1 MSLRRARSR
10 LGPGRRA
17 LCLAPPSRRRTA
29 RGSGL
34 RKALGLALL
43 AAWAAPA
50 CRGGPEVVGGVTH
63 ADRRDYRAFRARFP
77 QLLEPNYLPFMTH
90 RVRVPGAEEDALVFC
105 RFEVE
110 AFPLAVR
117 LEGPELDEL
126 QDEFHPT
133 PPERYR
139 ASVREAFRSWA
150 RELEGP
156 FDFVFV
162 GEGEDADLVVRIRGE
177 EAPVPVPEVRVLGT
191 APLGRACRIL
201 EAEAGAERLAVRF
214 RVPEL
219 KIYVADEYGLLTP
232 EQVLQVGR
240 HEIGHALGMRGHSPV
255 PADLMYEVVRDR
267 KLLREREAPFS
278 EQDENSFA
286 NLYGLPNG
294 TVYRW
299 IPREGEPER
308 EPEPLPTGPPQ
319 LEPAPHVDARLGY
332 SVRAPRGWLRVE
344 TPRGMV
350 ALDGATWDYR
360 ASFQIVVMAYDT
372 LDDFLGR
379 FAGAYLR
386 GGRLVEQTNVI
397 VQGREALRLVKVDDR
412 HHWTEEFTFLAS
424 GDGRV
429 FVVVADAASEEYEA
443 FRPWFWAALATL
455 EIWPETAGPGEP
467 GWSGFPR

>member
-1 MSLRRARSR
+1 MRSPRRPRGGPR
-10 LGPGRRA
+10 LGAGF
-17 LCLAPPSRRRTA
+17 
-29 RGSGL
+29 GIG
-34 RKALGLALL
+34 LL
-43 AAWAAPA
+43 AVWAAFA
-50 CRGGPEVVGGVTH
+50 CGAGPEVVGGVGR

-77 QLLEPNYLPFMTH
+77 GLLEPNYLPFMVH
-90 RVRVPGAEEDALVFC
+90 RVRVPGSAEDALIFC

-133 PPERYR
+133 PPARYR
-139 ASVREAFRSWA
+139 AAVEEAFRSWT

-191 APLGRACRIL
+191 APLGHACRIL
-201 EAEAGAERLAVRF
+201 EAEPGAERLAVRF

-219 KIYVADEYGLLTP
+219 QIYVADDYGLLTP
-232 EQVLQVGR
+232 EQVLQVAR

-278 EQDENSFA
+278 AQDENSFA
-286 NLYGLPNG
+286 NLYQLPNG

-299 IPREGEPER
+299 VPREGEPER
-308 EPEPLPTGPPQ
+308 DPEPLPAGPPE

-332 SVRAPRGWLRVE
+332 SVRTPRGWLRVE
-344 TPRGMV
+344 TPRGVV

-372 LDDFLGR
+372 LDEFLGR

-386 GGRLVEQTNVI
+386 GGRLVEQSNAI
-397 VQGREALRLVKVDDR
+397 VRGREALRLVKVDDAHR
-412 HHWTEEFTFLAS
+412 WTEELTFLAS

-429 FVVVADAASEEYEA
+429 FVVIADAGSEDYAA
-443 FRPWFWAALATL
+443 FRPWFWAALASL

>member
-1 MSLRRARSR
+1 MIQGPVGGAAGPGGAGAARGPRRGRRGRSRARA
-10 LGPGRRA
+10 G
-17 LCLAPPSRRRTA
+17 
-29 RGSGL
+29 
-34 RKALGLALL
+34 LGLLVL
-43 AAWAAPA
+43 AVWAAGG
-50 CRGGPEVVGGVTH
+50 CRAGPEVVGGVSR

-77 QLLEPNYLPFMTH
+77 DLLEPNYLPFMTH
-90 RVRVPGAEEDALVFC
+90 RVRIPGSDEDALVFC
-105 RFEVE
+105 RFEID

-117 LEGPELDEL
+117 LEGPELDDL

-139 ASVREAFRSWA
+139 AAVREAFRAWA

-162 GEGEDADLVVRIRGE
+162 EEDGASDLVVRIRGE
-177 EAPVPVPEVRVLGT
+177 EAPVPVPEVRVLGS

-201 EAEAGAERLAVRF
+201 EARPGADRLAVDF

-219 KIYVADEYGLLTP
+219 QIYVADEYGLLTP
-232 EQVLQVGR
+232 EQVLQVAR

-255 PADLMYEVVRDR
+255 PADLMYEMVRDR
-267 KLLREREAPFS
+267 KLLRERESAFS

-286 NLYGLPNG
+286 DLYRLPNG

-299 IPREGEPER
+299 VPREGEPDR
-308 EPEPLPTGPPQ
+308 EPEPLPAGPPE
-319 LEPAPHVDARLGY
+319 LDPAPHVDARLGY
-332 SVRAPRGWLRVE
+332 SVRTPRGWLRVE

-350 ALDGATWDYR
+350 ALDGVTWDYR
-360 ASFQIVVMAYDT
+360 ASLQIVVMAYDT
-372 LDDFLGR
+372 LDEFLGR
-379 FAGAYLR
+379 YAGAYLR

-397 VQGREALRLVKVDDR
+397 VRGREALRLVEVDDT
-412 HHWTEEFTFLAS
+412 HGWTEELTFLAS

-429 FVVVADAASEEYEA
+429 FVVVADASREEYEA

-455 EIWPETAGPGEP
+455 EIWPEQAAPGEP